1 MSGEHPTRAEDFDL
15 YALGALDDAER
26 KAFESHV
33 ASCADCAEKL
43 AAARGRMAILAFAA
57 PPSQPSAR
65 RERIADA
72 AGHRVRPKVLAA
84 ASRA

>member
-1 MSGEHPTRAEDFDL
+1 MSGEHPTRPEDFDL

-43 AAARGRMAILAFAA
+43 AAAHHSPEFRKRWPRFGELVEEIDPGLYDVVFVEAA
-57 PPSQPSAR
+57 
-65 RERIADA
+65 
-72 AGHRVRPKVLAA
+72 
-84 ASRA
+84 